1 MTTLVYPQLETG
13 ALSQFPVQKTRRTR
27 TVTNRAADGSTIKL
41 SDPAGVITEWTLTY
55 SDLSDREAATLQ
67 AFFDAAEGSLNGFT
81 FLDPS
86 GNLLAWSDQLTNA
99 VWQRDP
105 ALSLTG
111 SVADPRGG
119 KQAWRLANSGAAV
132 QRVAQT
138 IAAPGDC
145 QYCLTAY
152 LRAAAPAIARLW
164 AGDDS
169 ISADLTPVWNR
180 LMLTSSPQS
189 DVTSI
194 PIGVEVA
201 ALATVEIYGIQVEA
215 QPGSS
220 GYKATSRG
228 GIYESA
234 HLRDDALAIT
244 RTGVNRNSCT
254 VKIIHVNHL

>member
-1 MTTLVYPQLETG
+1 MTNLVYPQLETG
-13 ALSQFPVQKTRRTR
+13 ALSQFPLRKTRRTR

-41 SDPAGVITEWTLTY
+41 ADPAGVITEWNLAY
-55 SDLSDREAATLQ
+55 SDLSDQEAATLRM
-67 AFFDAAEGSLNGFT
+67 FFEAAEGSLNSFT

-86 GNLLAWSDQLTNA
+86 GNLLAWSDRLNNE

-105 ALSLTG
+105 ALTLTG
-111 SVADPRGG
+111 DVADPRGRT
-119 KQAWRLANSGAAV
+119 QAWRLANTGTAI
-132 QRVAQT
+132 QTVAQT
-138 IAAPGDC
+138 IAAPGAC

-152 LRAAAPAIARLW
+152 LRAGVPATLRLW

-169 ISADLTPVWNR
+169 VSADVTPVWNR
-180 LMLTSSPQS
+180 LMLTSSNQS
-189 DVTSI
+189 DVTSMRFGI
-194 PIGVEVA
+194 EVA

-228 GIYESA
+228 GVYEGA
-234 HLRDDALAIT
+234 HLRDNALAII

-254 VKIIHVNHL
+254 VNIIHVNHL